1 MGNVLQAGQGQN
13 VARQAT
19 ICGGLPKEVNAYI
32 VNKVCAFGLKAVSL
46 GAQAIMSGQANVI
59 IAGGMENMSNAP
71 YALPKARWGYRMD
84 ANGHEEAQDL
94 MVLDGLLET
103 FYGYHMGVTAEN
115 IGEKYGIT
123 RKEQDELGF
132 MSYQRACNAIK
143 EGKFKEEIV
152 SISITQKKKDATV
165 FDTDERPM
173 ETSLEKMF
181 RLQPAFKKNGTVT
194 EGNSSG

>member
-1 MGNVLQAGQGQN
+1 
-13 VARQAT
+13 
-19 ICGGLPKEVNAYI
+19 
-32 VNKVCAFGLKAVSL
+32 
-46 GAQAIMSGQANVI
+46 
-59 IAGGMENMSNAP
+59 
-71 YALPKARWGYRMD
+71 
-84 ANGHEEAQDL
+84 